1 MPIVPS
7 KRQFRAYV
15 ERVTK
20 ERKDRTRSGTQVSR
34 HGTTRSVARSRSAL
48 DLILSFLRLTRGS
61 RGILGLALGTVT
73 ISTALALVPPAATK
87 VAVDYCFEAR
97 PLPREL
103 RTMLPASWTALDTP
117 SGLLGTLAI
126 GMVVLAAVSTAVGM
140 TGRWQATRLVKRI
153 QNALRRRAFSH
164 AARLPLHRVHELRSG
179 GLVSMLREDAGG
191 VGDLVFS
198 LLYNPWRAVIQLGG
212 SLAVLAWT
220 DWRLLIG
227 AAALLPLV
235 WVTHRTWIGR
245 IRPMFRDMKSTRDRI
260 DSHATEVFGGMRVVR
275 GFARVRSEVGRYAG
289 TGHLMSRQEIRTWW
303 WSRGIDV
310 SWALLIPSAS
320 AALLWYGG
328 RQVLEGQLTP
338 GDLVMFL
345 AYVVMLLAP
354 IETLA
359 SSATAFQTNLAGL
372 DRLLDLTAEPAEM
385 PDKPGARALRHGD
398 VRGAVTLESVSY
410 RYPGSERM
418 VLEDISMQVPA
429 GSVVAL
435 VGRSG
440 SGKTTLCNL
449 VARFFD
455 PVSGRIMVDGMDLRD
470 ATLESWRALLGIVEQ
485 DVFLFDGTIAEN
497 IAYANRGASDEA
509 IAEAARAA
517 NAAEFIEAL
526 PGGYDTAIGER
537 GVKLSGG
544 QRQRIAIAR
553 ALLAQPRILILDEA
567 TSNLDTESE
576 QLIQAALARL
586 MRDRTTFVIAHRLST
601 IRHADLIVVLEAGR
615 VAEMGT
621 HDDLIARSGRYRE
634 MVTLQTSPAREGATH
649 GHATHAVPGSTA
661 IASAT
666 GSR

>member
-1 MPIVPS
+1 
-7 KRQFRAYV
+7 
-15 ERVTK
+15 
-20 ERKDRTRSGTQVSR
+20 
-34 HGTTRSVARSRSAL
+34 
-48 DLILSFLRLTRGS
+48 
-61 RGILGLALGTVT
+61 
-73 ISTALALVPPAATK
+73 
-87 VAVDYCFEAR
+87 
-97 PLPREL
+97 
-103 RTMLPASWTALDTP
+103 
-117 SGLLGTLAI
+117 
-126 GMVVLAAVSTAVGM
+126 
-140 TGRWQATRLVKRI
+140 
-153 QNALRRRAFSH
+153 
-164 AARLPLHRVHELRSG
+164 
-179 GLVSMLREDAGG
+179 
-191 VGDLVFS
+191 
-198 LLYNPWRAVIQLGG
+198 
-212 SLAVLAWT
+212 
-220 DWRLLIG
+220 
-227 AAALLPLV
+227 
-235 WVTHRTWIGR
+235 
-245 IRPMFRDMKSTRDRI
+245 
-260 DSHATEVFGGMRVVR
+260 
-275 GFARVRSEVGRYAG
+275 
-289 TGHLMSRQEIRTWW
+289 
-303 WSRGIDV
+303 
-310 SWALLIPSAS
+310 
-320 AALLWYGG
+320 
-328 RQVLEGQLTP
+328 
-338 GDLVMFL
+338 MFL

-526 PGGYDTAIGER
+526 PDGYDTAIGER

-601 IRHADLIVVLEAGR
+601 IRHADLIVVLEVGR

>member
-7 KRQFRAYV
+7 KRQFRAYI
-15 ERVTK
+15 ERVTR
-20 ERKDRTRSGTQVSR
+20 ERAERRGAGTQVSR
-34 HGTTRSVARSRSAL
+34 HGTRRSLARSRSAFAL
-48 DLILSFLRLTRGS
+48 VRAFFGLTRGS
-61 RGILGLALGTVT
+61 RGILALALTTVT
-73 ISTALALVPPAATK
+73 VSTALALVPPAATK

-97 PLPREL
+97 PLPRGL
-103 RTMLPASWTALDTP
+103 RTLLPASWTALDTP
-117 SGLLGTLAI
+117 SGLLGILAI
-126 GMVVLAAVSTAVGM
+126 GMVVMAAVSTVVGM

-153 QNALRRRAFSH
+153 QNLLRRRAFAH

-198 LLYNPWRAVIQLGG
+198 LLYNPWRAAIQLGG
-212 SLAVLAWT
+212 SLTVLAWT

-245 IRPMFRDMKSTRDRI
+245 IRPMFRDMKATRDRI

-289 TGHLMSRQEIRTWW
+289 TGHFMSRQEIRTWW

-345 AYVVMLLAP
+345 AYVVMLLGP

-359 SSATAFQTNLAGL
+359 SSATGFQTNLAGL
-372 DRLLDLTAEPAEM
+372 DRLLDLTGEPAEM
-385 PDKPGARALRHGD
+385 PDRPGARPLRRHD
-398 VRGAVTLESVSY
+398 VAGAVTLESVSY
-410 RYPGSERM
+410 RYPGSERL
-418 VLEDISMQVPA
+418 VLDSVSMHAPA

-455 PVSGRIMVDGMDLRD
+455 PVSGRILVDGTDLRD
-470 ATLESWRALLGIVEQ
+470 TTLESWRALLGIVEQ

-497 IAYANRGASDEA
+497 IAYANRGATREA
-509 IAEAARAA
+509 IAQAACDA
-517 NAAEFIEAL
+517 NAAEFIDAL
-526 PGGYDTAIGER
+526 PDGYDTAIGER

-576 QLIQAALARL
+576 QLIQAALGRL

-601 IRHADLIVVLEAGR
+601 VRHADLIVVLEGGHI
-615 VAEMGT
+615 AEMGN
-621 HDDLIARSGRYRE
+621 HEELMARSGRYRE
-634 MVTLQTSPAREGATH
+634 MVTLQTSPAREAQTPVPATRGAH
-649 GHATHAVPGSTA
+649 GGTAT
-661 IASAT
+661 ASAT

>member
-1 MPIVPS
+1 MPS
-7 KRQFRAYV
+7 KRQFRDYV
-15 ERVTK
+15 ERVTR
-20 ERKDRTRSGTQVSR
+20 ERRDRGRAGEQVTR
-34 HGTTRSVARSRSAL
+34 HGTTRSLVRTRPALALIVAFFSM
-48 DLILSFLRLTRGS
+48 TRGS
-61 RGILGLALGTVT
+61 RRILAMALATVS
-73 ISTALALVPPAATK
+73 ISAVLALVPPAATK

-97 PLPREL
+97 PLPREI
-103 RTMLPASWTALDTP
+103 RAQLPASWTALDTP
-117 SGLLGTLAI
+117 VGLLGVLAGGMVALAI
-126 GMVVLAAVSTAVGM
+126 VSTLVGM

-153 QNALRRRAFSH
+153 QNLLRRRAFAH
-164 AARLPLHRVHELRSG
+164 ASRLPLHRVHELRSG

-212 SLAVLAWT
+212 SLTVLAWT

-245 IRPMFRDMKSTRDRI
+245 IRPMFRDMKVTRDRI

-289 TGHLMSRQEIRTWW
+289 TGHLMARQELRTWW

-328 RQVLEGQLTP
+328 RQVIEGQLTP

-372 DRLLDLTAEPAEM
+372 DRLLDLTGEPTEM
-385 PDKPGARALRHGD
+385 PDRPGARTLRHAD
-398 VRGAVTLESVSY
+398 VSGEITLDSVSY
-410 RYPGSERM
+410 RYPGTDRL
-418 VLEDISMQVPA
+418 VLEGISMHVPA

-455 PVSGRIMVDGMDLRD
+455 PVSGRIMVDGTDLRD

-485 DVFLFDGTIAEN
+485 DVFLFDGTIADN
-497 IAYANRGASDEA
+497 IAYSNRSAPPEA
-509 IAEAARAA
+509 IREAAHAA

-526 PGGYDTAIGER
+526 PSGYATHIGER

-576 QLIQAALARL
+576 QLIQTALARL
-586 MRDRTTFVIAHRLST
+586 MRERTTFVIAHRLST
-601 IRHADLIVVLEAGR
+601 IRHADLIVVLEGGR
-615 VAEMGT
+615 IAEMGN
-621 HDDLIARSGRYRE
+621 HDDLMSRSGRYRE
-634 MVTLQTSPAREGATH
+634 MVTLQTSPAREGQ
-649 GHATHAVPGSTA
+649 THAPATRGGPSATA

-666 GSR
+666 GSP

>member
-1 MPIVPS
+1 
-7 KRQFRAYV
+7 
-15 ERVTK
+15 
-20 ERKDRTRSGTQVSR
+20 
-34 HGTTRSVARSRSAL
+34 
-48 DLILSFLRLTRGS
+48 
-61 RGILGLALGTVT
+61 
-73 ISTALALVPPAATK
+73 
-87 VAVDYCFEAR
+87 
-97 PLPREL
+97 
-103 RTMLPASWTALDTP
+103 
-117 SGLLGTLAI
+117 
-126 GMVVLAAVSTAVGM
+126 
-140 TGRWQATRLVKRI
+140 
-153 QNALRRRAFSH
+153 
-164 AARLPLHRVHELRSG
+164 
-179 GLVSMLREDAGG
+179 
-191 VGDLVFS
+191 
-198 LLYNPWRAVIQLGG
+198 
-212 SLAVLAWT
+212 
-220 DWRLLIG
+220 
-227 AAALLPLV
+227 
-235 WVTHRTWIGR
+235 
-245 IRPMFRDMKSTRDRI
+245 
-260 DSHATEVFGGMRVVR
+260 
-275 GFARVRSEVGRYAG
+275 
-289 TGHLMSRQEIRTWW
+289 MSRQELRTWW

-310 SWALLIPSAS
+310 SWALLIPGAS

-328 RQVLEGQLTP
+328 QQVLEGQLTP

-354 IETLA
+354 IEMLA

-372 DRLLDLTAEPAEM
+372 DRLLDLTAEQPEM
-385 PDKPGARALRHGD
+385 PDRPGARALRRAD
-398 VRGAVTLESVSY
+398 VRGAVTLESVCY

-418 VLEDISMQVPA
+418 VLEEVSMHVPE

-455 PVSGRIMVDGMDLRD
+455 PVSGRIMVDGTDLRD

-497 IAYANRGASDEA
+497 IAYADRSAPREA

-526 PGGYDTAIGER
+526 PGAYDTAIGER

-601 IRHADLIVVLEAGR
+601 IRHADLIVVLEGGR
-615 VAEMGT
+615 IAEMGT
-621 HDDLIARSGRYRE
+621 HDALMARSGRYRE
-634 MVTLQTSPAREGATH
+634 MVTLQTSPAREGPTL
-649 GHATHAVPGSTA
+649 GHATRASPAPTA
-661 IASAT
+661 TASAT